1 LVDLQ
6 SQVKAPLVQAPT
18 SWVAR
23 ELLASAPSVQAV
35 MVLGDDGKVLAHERA
50 VGYEGDVAP
59 ERERSLTYYSPRFG
73 LIFYIRT
80 NGNPADGDLSGRIEA
95 IIESPAPPITR

>member
-1 LVDLQ
+1 LVNLQ

-35 MVLGDDGKVLAHERA
+35 MVLRDDGKVLAHERA
-50 VGYEGDVAP
+50 IGYEETGAP
-59 ERERSLTYYSPRFG
+59 EKERSLIYYSPRFG
-73 LIFYIRT
+73 LIFYLRT
-80 NGNPADGDLSGRIEA
+80 DMKPPEELSARIEA
-95 IIESPAPPITR
+95 ILESPSPPINR

>member
-1 LVDLQ
+1 LQ

-35 MVLGDDGKVLAHERA
+35 MVLADGGKLLAHERA
-50 VGYEGDVAP
+50 IGYAGGEDP
-59 ERERSLTYYSPRFG
+59 DLEYSLIYYAPRFG
-73 LIFYIRT
+73 LVFYLRT
-80 NGNPADGDLSGRIEA
+80 TEPADGVLLARIEA
-95 IIESPAPPITR
+95 IMGAPSPEMTR